1 MRGLSFANLAA
12 LAAVVGIAF
21 GVAATLTATAAG
33 DGFARAMR
41 EKILANTAHVAVS
54 RDDARAIENPAS
66 LGARIL
72 EIDNVRGVTAETV
85 DNVLL
90 VNQNAT
96 AFAALRGTVEIQVE
110 TRLDAAVDSNQT
122 VDAPPFAVEIG
133 RELARKIGLS
143 VGDEATILAASD
155 NDLSQTPVST
165 KIVIARV
172 VSVGLYDADATL
184 LRARL
189 ADAARMTKRN
199 RSVDALNVETRD
211 AFRAD
216 ETALEIEKRLGAE
229 YRVLSWQTLNRPLFA
244 ALALERRVAIL
255 IVGLII
261 FVAALNLIAALA
273 LTINER
279 RADIAILKT
288 CGATT
293 LQIAAIFVLQGA
305 LLGAIGIATG
315 VVLGIAACASSNYFG
330 WFALPPDVYELN
342 QIELRPDFR
351 QIGLIAVCAF
361 ALSLAASVS
370 PAIAA
375 ARVRAHEILRQSK

>member
-12 LAAVVGIAF
+12 AAAVVGIAF
-21 GVAATLTATAAG
+21 GVTAAIAATAAG

-41 EKILANTAHVAVS
+41 EKILTNTAHIVVS

-66 LGARIL
+66 LATRIL
-72 EIDNVRGVTAETV
+72 PLENVRRVTAETA
-85 DNVLL
+85 DNVLI
-90 VNQNAT
+90 VNRNET
-96 AFAALRGTVEIQVE
+96 AFALLRG
-110 TRLDAAVDSNQT
+110 AAEVPFDSSNRND
-122 VDAPPFAVEIG
+122 DAPAAVEIG
-133 RELARKIGLS
+133 RELARKIGLA
-143 VGDEATILAASD
+143 GGETATILAASD
-155 NDLSQTPVST
+155 NDLSRTPIST

-172 VSVGLYDADATL
+172 VSVGLYDTDATL
-184 LRARL
+184 LRANL
-189 ADAARMTKRN
+189 ADAARMTQRGLG
-199 RSVDALNVETRD
+199 VDALNVETAD
-211 AFRAD
+211 AYRAD
-216 ETALEIEKRLGAE
+216 ETALEIANRLGAE
-229 YRVLSWQTLNRPLFA
+229 YRVLSWQTTNRPLFA
-244 ALALERRVAIL
+244 ALALERRMAIM

-273 LTINER
+273 LTINEH
-279 RADIAILKT
+279 RADIAVLKT

-305 LLGAIGIATG
+305 LLGAIGITTG